1 MRNLRSSISRWKL
14 YNAVQ
19 AVHRVAALIKEE
31 VSQIILRDLHDPDLG
46 FVTITKV
53 RLSNDLKHAKIY
65 YSVLGDD
72 EKKEKSADALERS
85 LKSIRMEV
93 GHRIKVRAVPTLQ
106 FFYDDSIEYADRI
119 NHLINQIN
127 KE

>member
-1 MRNLRSSISRWKL
+1 MQYKRSD
-14 YNAVQ
+14 
-19 AVHRVAALIKEE
+19 RVAALIKEE

-65 YSVLGDD
+65 YSVLGDED
-72 EKKEKSADALERS
+72 KKEKSAAALKRS
-85 LKSIRMEV
+85 LKAIRMEV

-106 FFYDDSIEYADRI
+106 FFFDDSIEYADRI
-119 NHLINQIN
+119 NQLLNQLN